1 MKKFN
6 NLIVLGPLLYAIHH
20 FEEHVVFNFI
30 EWKLK
35 YFNHS
40 AAALSTEAILSIL
53 VCVIVGFVFLHLV
66 KTNKASAYIVLYILF
81 AIQIINAIF
90 HIFFSLYF
98 NDFSPGT
105 ITAVLLYLPG
115 NYLIVRAAFREGYL
129 KSYSEYGFIALL
141 GTTTFVLFEIYG
153 PFVIALSI
161 IASFLYFFWF
171 KKRLAYKGELS

>member
-6 NLIVLGPLLYAIHH
+6 NLIVLGPLLYAVHH

-66 KTNKASAYIVLYILF
+66 KNNKASAYIILYILF
-81 AIQIINAIF
+81 AIQIINAVF

-98 NDFSPGT
+98 NDFSPGL
-105 ITAVLLYLPG
+105 ITSILVYLPG
-115 NYLIVRAAFREGYL
+115 NYLIVRTAFQEGYL
-129 KSYSEYGFIALL
+129 KSYAEYGLIALL
-141 GTTTFVLFEIYG
+141 GTATFVLFEIYG
-153 PFVIALSI
+153 PLVIVLSI
-161 IASFLYFFWF
+161 ISSLFYFVWF
-171 KKRLAYKGELS
+171 NKRLSDKGELS

>member
-20 FEEHVVFNFI
+20 FEEHIIFNFI

-53 VCVIVGFVFLHLV
+53 VFVIVGFVFLHLV
-66 KTNKASAYIVLYILF
+66 KNNKASAYIILYILF
-81 AIQIINAIF
+81 AIQIINAVF

-98 NDFSPGT
+98 NDFSPGV
-105 ITAVLLYLPG
+105 ITSILVYLPG
-115 NYLIVRAAFREGYL
+115 NYLIVRAAFQEGYL
-129 KSYSEYGFIALL
+129 KSSTEYGFIALL
-141 GTTTFVLFEIYG
+141 GTATFILFEIYG
-153 PFVIALSI
+153 PLVIVLSI
-161 IASFLYFFWF
+161 ISSLLYFVWF
-171 KKRLAYKGELS
+171 NKRLVAKGQHT

>member
-6 NLIVLGPLLYAIHH
+6 NLIVLGPLLYAVHH

-53 VCVIVGFVFLHLV
+53 VCVIAGFVFLHLV
-66 KTNKASAYIVLYILF
+66 KNNKASAYIILYILF
-81 AIQIINAIF
+81 AIQIINAIY

-98 NDFSPGT
+98 NDFSPGA
-105 ITAVLLYLPG
+105 ITAVLVYLPG
-115 NYLIVRAAFREGYL
+115 NYLIVRAAFRERHL
-129 KSYSEYGFIALL
+129 KSYVEYGFIALL
-141 GTTTFVLFEIYG
+141 GTATFVLFEIYG
-153 PFVIALSI
+153 PLVIVLSI
-161 IASFLYFFWF
+161 ISSLLYFVWF
-171 KKRLAYKGELS
+171 NKRLSADEF

>member
-40 AAALSTEAILSIL
+40 AAALSTEAILAIL

-66 KTNKASAYIVLYILF
+66 KNNQASAYIILYILF
-81 AIQIINAIF
+81 AIQIINGFF
-90 HIFFSLYF
+90 HIFLSFYF
-98 NDFSPGT
+98 NDFSPGA
-105 ITAVLLYLPG
+105 ITSVLAYLPG
-115 NYLIVRAAFREGYL
+115 NFLIVRAAFQEGYL
-129 KSYSEYGFIALL
+129 KSYAEYGFIALL
-141 GTTTFVLFEIYG
+141 GTATFILFEIYG
-153 PFVIALSI
+153 PLVIVLSI
-161 IASFLYFFWF
+161 ISSFLYFVWF
-171 KKRLAYKGELS
+171 NKRLADKGKLS

>member
-6 NLIVLGPLLYAIHH
+6 NLIVLSPLLYAIHH
-20 FEEHVVFNFI
+20 FEEHVAFNFI

-53 VCVIVGFVFLHLV
+53 VCVIVAFVFLHLV
-66 KTNKASAYIVLYILF
+66 KTNKASVYIVLYILF

-105 ITAVLLYLPG
+105 ITAILVYLPG
-115 NYLIVRAAFREGYL
+115 NYLIVSAAFREGYL
-129 KSYSEYGFIALL
+129 KSYSEYGLIALL

-153 PFVIALSI
+153 PLVIVLSI
-161 IASFLYFFWF
+161 ISSFLYFFWF
-171 KKRLAYKGELS
+171 NKRLADKGELS

>member
-6 NLIVLGPLLYAIHH
+6 NLIVLGPLLYAVHH

-66 KTNKASAYIVLYILF
+66 KNNKASAYIILYILF

-98 NDFSPGT
+98 NDFSPGA
-105 ITAVLLYLPG
+105 ITAVLVYLPG
-115 NYLIVRAAFREGYL
+115 NYLIVRAAFREGHL
-129 KSYSEYGFIALL
+129 KSYAEYGFIALL
-141 GTTTFVLFEIYG
+141 GTANFVLFEIYG
-153 PFVIALSI
+153 PLVIVLSLI
-161 IASFLYFFWF
+161 SSLLYFVWF
-171 KKRLAYKGELS
+171 NKRLSTDEF

>member
-6 NLIVLGPLLYAIHH
+6 NLIVLGPLLYANHH

-53 VCVIVGFVFLHLV
+53 VCVIVVFIFLHLV
-66 KTNKASAYIVLYILF
+66 KNNRASAYVILYILF
-81 AIQIINAIF
+81 AIQIINAFF

-98 NDFSPGT
+98 NDFSPGA
-105 ITAVLLYLPG
+105 ITSVLVYLPG
-115 NYLIVRAAFREGYL
+115 NFLIVRAAFHEGYL
-129 KSYSEYGFIALL
+129 NSYSEYGLIALL
-141 GTTTFVLFEIYG
+141 GTATFVLFEIYG
-153 PFVIALSI
+153 PLVIVLSFI
-161 IASFLYFFWF
+161 CSLLYLSWF
-171 KKRLAYKGELS
+171 NRRHAEH

>member
-53 VCVIVGFVFLHLV
+53 VCVIVVFIFLHLV
-66 KTNKASAYIVLYILF
+66 KNNRASAYVILYILF
-81 AIQIINAIF
+81 AIQIINAFF

-98 NDFSPGT
+98 NDFSPGA
-105 ITAVLLYLPG
+105 ITSVLVYLPV
-115 NYLIVRAAFREGYL
+115 NFLIVRAAFHEGYL
-129 KSYSEYGFIALL
+129 NSYSGYGLIALL
-141 GTTTFVLFEIYG
+141 GTATFVLFEIYG
-153 PFVIALSI
+153 PLVIVLSFI
-161 IASFLYFFWF
+161 CSLLYLSWF
-171 KKRLAYKGELS
+171 NRRHAEH

>member
-53 VCVIVGFVFLHLV
+53 VCVIAVFIFLHLV
-66 KTNKASAYIVLYILF
+66 KNNRASAYVILYILF
-81 AIQIINAIF
+81 AIQIINAFF

-98 NDFSPGT
+98 NDFSPGA
-105 ITAVLLYLPG
+105 ITSVLVYLPG
-115 NYLIVRAAFREGYL
+115 NFLIVRAAFQEGYL
-129 KSYSEYGFIALL
+129 NSYSEYGLIALL
-141 GTTTFVLFEIYG
+141 GTATFVLFEIYG
-153 PFVIALSI
+153 PLVIVLSFI
-161 IASFLYFFWF
+161 CSLLYLSWF
-171 KKRLAYKGELS
+171 NRRHAEH

>member
-53 VCVIVGFVFLHLV
+53 VCVIVVFIFLHLV
-66 KTNKASAYIVLYILF
+66 KNNRASAYVILYILF
-81 AIQIINAIF
+81 AIQIINAFF

-98 NDFSPGT
+98 NEFSPGA
-105 ITAVLLYLPG
+105 ITSVLVYLPG
-115 NYLIVRAAFREGYL
+115 NFLIVRAAFQEGYL
-129 KSYSEYGFIALL
+129 NSYSEYGLIALL
-141 GTTTFVLFEIYG
+141 GTATFVLFEIYG
-153 PFVIALSI
+153 PLVIVLSFI
-161 IASFLYFFWF
+161 CSLLYLSWF
-171 KKRLAYKGELS
+171 NRRHAEH

>member
-53 VCVIVGFVFLHLV
+53 VCVIVVFIFLHLV
-66 KTNKASAYIVLYILF
+66 KNNRASAYVILYILF
-81 AIQIINAIF
+81 AIQIINAFF

-98 NDFSPGT
+98 NDFSPGV
-105 ITAVLLYLPG
+105 ITSVLVYLPG
-115 NYLIVRAAFREGYL
+115 NFLIVRAAFQEGYL
-129 KSYSEYGFIALL
+129 NSYSEYGLIALL
-141 GTTTFVLFEIYG
+141 GTATFVLFEIYG
-153 PFVIALSI
+153 PIVIVLSFI
-161 IASFLYFFWF
+161 CSLLY
-171 KKRLAYKGELS
+171 LACFNIRHAEH

>member
-66 KTNKASAYIVLYILF
+66 KNNKASAYIILYILF
-81 AIQIINAIF
+81 AIQIINAVF

-98 NDFSPGT
+98 NDFSPGL
-105 ITAVLLYLPG
+105 ITSILVYLPG
-115 NYLIVRAAFREGYL
+115 NYLIVRAAFQEGYL
-129 KSYSEYGFIALL
+129 KSYAEYGCLL
-141 GTTTFVLFEIYG
+141 YTSDAADE
-153 PFVIALSI
+153 
-161 IASFLYFFWF
+161 
-171 KKRLAYKGELS
+171 

>member
-53 VCVIVGFVFLHLV
+53 VCVIVVFIFLHLV
-66 KTNKASAYIVLYILF
+66 KNNRASAYVILYILF
-81 AIQIINAIF
+81 AIQIINAFF

-98 NDFSPGT
+98 NDFSPGA
-105 ITAVLLYLPG
+105 ITSVLIYLPG
-115 NYLIVRAAFREGYL
+115 NFLIVRAAFQEGYL
-129 KSYSEYGFIALL
+129 NSYSEYGLIALL
-141 GTTTFVLFEIYG
+141 GTATFVLFEIYG
-153 PFVIALSI
+153 PLVIVLSFI
-161 IASFLYFFWF
+161 CSLLYLSWF
-171 KKRLAYKGELS
+171 NRRHAEH

>member
-53 VCVIVGFVFLHLV
+53 VCVIAVFIFLHLV
-66 KTNKASAYIVLYILF
+66 KNNRASAYVILYILF
-81 AIQIINAIF
+81 AIQIINAFF

-98 NDFSPGT
+98 NDFSPGA
-105 ITAVLLYLPG
+105 ITSVLVYLPG
-115 NYLIVRAAFREGYL
+115 NFLIVRAAFQEGYL
-129 KSYSEYGFIALL
+129 NSYAEYGLIALL
-141 GTTTFVLFEIYG
+141 GTATFILFEIYG
-153 PFVIALSI
+153 PLVIVLSFI
-161 IASFLYFFWF
+161 CSLLY
-171 KKRLAYKGELS
+171 LACVNIRHAEH